1 MSIGRA
7 PLYSLEASIEVA
19 AVQTL
24 QLVIFAALAVVVL
37 WQLYAV
43 LGRRVGRQPGDQ
55 AKVDAPARPAERLT
69 AETEDAGPPSGAE
82 ALRRLDPSFDPEHFL
97 SGARQAY
104 EMIVLAFAAGDRER
118 LRPLLETDVYDGFDT
133 AIRAR
138 EDEGRTESVE
148 FLHQPRADLEDVE
161 VSGGAATARVRFL
174 AEFRSRSTGPEGE
187 AVDDRRVAELW
198 TFGREVGSAD
208 PNWRLARVE
217 PADA

>member
-1 MSIGRA
+1 M
-7 PLYSLEASIEVA
+7 
-19 AVQTL
+19 QTL

-43 LGRRVGRQPGDQ
+43 LGRRVGRQPGDE
-55 AKVDAPARPAERLT
+55 AKAEAQTRPAERPAT
-69 AETEDAGPPSGAE
+69 EIEDAGPPTGAE
-82 ALRRLDPSFDPEHFL
+82 ALRRLDPSFDPEHFV

-118 LRPLLETDVYDGFDT
+118 LRPLLEDDIYDGFDT

-138 EDEGRTESVE
+138 EGEGRTEAVE

-161 VSGGAATARVRFL
+161 VSGRSASARVRFL
-174 AEFRSRSTGPEGE
+174 AEFRSRATGPEGE
-187 AVDDRRVAELW
+187 AVDDRRTAELW
-198 TFGREVGSAD
+198 TFKREVGSPD